1 MALNSSKLFYEENQL
16 HCLYYYL
23 IKRLYF
29 SSWSAAI
36 QGISVRISYL
46 GLRKGQDLISLLITT
61 GVLNTLKLC
70 FKSIYIYMICS
81 QYMIDV
87 FLFLANKRF

>member
-36 QGISVRISYL
+36 RLSYL
-46 GLRKGQDLISLLITT
+46 GLRMGQDLISLLITT
-61 GVLNTLKLC
+61 GILNTLKLF

-81 QYMIDV
+81 QCMIDV